1 MRLKLDIS
9 MKKNIQNCLLVTVCA
24 SALVSSSD
32 VVAATSKHHK
42 SAGNGAPSINSEAG
56 GLFVPVSRSE
66 LIVVP
71 RDIAEV
77 IIADPEIADV
87 HVIGSRRIAVIGK
100 KIGHTN
106 AKLFDKSN
114 KVIRQFDVVIGYDLP
129 AIRKALH
136 FFLPHERISVDLVN
150 SNIALTG
157 EVSDASVA
165 DKAMRIVNQFVGQQQ
180 ASGGASSAGGAGSA
194 GTPGTSSGTGTGAAQ
209 YANGDMPGV
218 LNLLKVISGQQV
230 MLRVRVGEVQRN
242 ALRNLG
248 ISLSTLADNSR
259 ILGGTQN
266 KLNIFDSSTSS
277 SSGIIG
283 SGAASAVGGLIHNT
297 NDAGFL
303 MGTLTSGGFALS
315 AAIEALETDGLLKVL
330 AEPDLVA
337 MSGEK
342 AEFLAGGQFP
352 IIVPQVGSGTGV
364 INTVQFQSYGVA
376 VQFVPY
382 VLSENR
388 VRIAVQPEV
397 SEIDQSSLAIT
408 NVAPALI
415 TRRAKTTVELAPG
428 ESFMIAGLM
437 SDRLNSNIN
446 QIPGASSIPILGALL
461 RSTAYQR
468 NETEL
473 VIAVTPYIVDPM
485 KSGDVR
491 LPSDDFRPATVME
504 QFFYGSLGAMS
515 GNEFNKA
522 QMPSLEGPIGF
533 ITD

>member
-1 MRLKLDIS
+1 MMCKLETLK
-9 MKKNIQNCLLVTVCA
+9 KVVTAAVCA
-24 SALVSSSD
+24 SAIMYASSST
-32 VVAATSKHHK
+32 AL
-42 SAGNGAPSINSEAG
+42 AGELG
-56 GLFVPVSRSE
+56 GGVFIPISRSE

-71 RDIAEV
+71 RDISEI
-77 IIADPEIADV
+77 IIADPDIADV
-87 HVIGSRRIAVIGK
+87 HVIGSRRIAIVGK

-106 AKLFDKSN
+106 AKLFDKNN
-114 KVIRQFDVVIGYDLP
+114 KVIRRFDVVIGYDLP

-136 FFLPHERISVDLVN
+136 FFLPHERIMVTLVN
-150 SNIALTG
+150 ANIALSG
-157 EVSDASVA
+157 DVSDASVV
-165 DKAMRIVNQFVGQQQ
+165 DKALRIVNEFVTAQPAGISTTST
-180 ASGGASSAGGAGSA
+180 AATGSG
-194 GTPGTSSGTGTGAAQ
+194 PIQYPSGDSPAI
-209 YANGDMPGV
+209 
-218 LNLLKVISGQQV
+218 LNLLKVTTGQQV

-242 ALRNLG
+242 TLKNLG
-248 ISLSTLADNSR
+248 ISLSSWANNGA
-259 ILGGTQN
+259 IIGATQN
-266 KLNIFDSSTSS
+266 KTAIFNNAGTTTTT
-277 SSGIIG
+277 GITG
-283 SGAASAVGGLIHNT
+283 GVGGVGGLIPSST
-297 NDAGFL
+297 DAGFL

-315 AAIEALETDGLLKVL
+315 SAIEALETDGLLKIL

-352 IIVPQVGSGTGV
+352 VQTAAISGGST
-364 INTVQFQSYGVA
+364 IPTISYQSYGVA

-388 VRIAVQPEV
+388 VRIVVQPEV
-397 SEIDQSSLAIT
+397 SEIDQSGQFST
-408 NVAPALI
+408 VAGQPPALV

-437 SDRLNSNIN
+437 SDRLNSSIN

-468 NETEL
+468 NESEL

-485 KSGDVR
+485 KSSDMR
-491 LPSDDFRPATVME
+491 LPSDDFRPASVME
-504 QFFYGSLGAMS
+504 QFFYGSLGSMS
-515 GNEFNKA
+515 GEEYKRA

>member
-1 MRLKLDIS
+1 MRLKLDTS
-9 MKKNIQNCLLVTVCA
+9 MKKNLKNSLLVAVCA

-32 VVAATSKHHK
+32 ALAATTKRHTS
-42 SAGNGAPSINSEAG
+42 NTGAPSMNSEVG

-66 LIVVP
+66 LVVVP
-71 RDIAEV
+71 HDIAEV

-87 HVIGSRRIAVIGK
+87 HVIGSRRLAVIGK
-100 KIGHTN
+100 KIGRTN
-106 AKLFDKSN
+106 AKLFDKN
-114 KVIRQFDVVIGYDLP
+114 NHVIRSFDVVIGYDLP

-136 FFLPHERISVDLVN
+136 SFLPHERISVDLVN
-150 SNIALTG
+150 SSIALTG
-157 EVSDASVA
+157 DVSDASVA
-165 DKAMRIVNQFVGQQQ
+165 DKALRIVNQFVGQQTP
-180 ASGGASSAGGAGSA
+180 GGGVSPAGAGGAA
-194 GTPGTSSGTGTGAAQ
+194 GTGAPGGPVQ
-209 YANGDMPGV
+209 YGNGDTPAV
-218 LNLLKVISGQQV
+218 LNLLKVTTGQQV

-242 ALRNLG
+242 ALKNLG
-248 ISLSTLADNSR
+248 LSLSTLAEGGR
-259 ILGGTQN
+259 ILGGSQN
-266 KLNIFDSSTSS
+266 KLNIFNSSTSS
-277 SSGIIG
+277 SSGIVG
-283 SGAASAVGGLIHNT
+283 SGAVGTVGGLVQNT

-352 IIVPQVGSGTGV
+352 IIVPQTGSGTGV

-397 SEIDQSSLAIT
+397 SEIDQSSLSIT

-437 SDRLNSNIN
+437 SDRLNSSIN
-446 QIPGASSIPILGALL
+446 QIPGASSIPVLGALL